1 MRQAGPS
8 AALRAQSVTRNL
20 PTRTH
25 FWRVQADDRFTAERT
40 QRFTK
45 KLQDASDEVRR
56 RKGLGREEVVAAVEA
71 LSNPPKPAADDV
83 PDTREMLESMRAT
96 LEFLAANQTAS
107 MKKNP
112 RAMRI
117 AEALLRLR
125 PAYANF
131 FHAILQSGRPPRDA
145 DWSAVCKNITD
156 RNAVYALSTRMSDQ
170 QLRAARDAEPGV
182 FEADER
188 LVIRQWTLHRTVG
201 AWSWSLYVGETDQPD
216 GHTRRIQHR
225 DGLKQLCDR
234 LRRKLEQRYGA
245 TTAEL
250 ELWDRDEILALA
262 NELGVPYIE
271 IRHTAECVAF
281 VLASAGTSTGG
292 TNVGVTG
299 LVIGMTT
306 KRISL
311 RLRSMAASLTAALPE
326 LTLGDAI
333 EVVYAEVPLSCFT
346 DDPGVMHAAAL
357 RGMGCGDKA
366 GVLER
371 VLESEGGKLPSS
383 SPPSF
388 FLCPSGIGAS
398 VRSLAKRRGCSRQMH
413 TLRPRGRC

>member
-1 MRQAGPS
+1 MARLRQAGPS

-83 PDTREMLESMRAT
+83 PDTREMPESTRAT

-117 AEALLRLR
+117 AEGLLRLR
-125 PAYANF
+125 PAYAGF

-145 DWSAVCKNITD
+145 DWSAVCKNITV
-156 RNAVYALSTRMSDQ
+156 RNAVYALSTSMSDK
-170 QLRAARDAEPGV
+170 QLRAARDAEAGV

-201 AWSWSLYVGETDQPD
+201 ARSWSLYVGETDQPD
-216 GHTRRIQHR
+216 GHTRRKQHR
-225 DGLKQLCDR
+225 DGWKQLCDR

-250 ELWDRDEILALA
+250 ELWDQDEILALA
-262 NELGVPYIE
+262 NELGVPHIE
-271 IRHTAECVAF
+271 VRLTAECVAF
-281 VLASAGTSTGG
+281 VLASAGTSTGS

-299 LVIGMTT
+299 RVIGMTT
-306 KRISL
+306 KQVDRFEATQHGCFADGGIAGAHARRCDRGGL
-311 RLRSMAASLTAALPE
+311 R
-326 LTLGDAI
+326 
-333 EVVYAEVPLSCFT
+333 
-346 DDPGVMHAAAL
+346 
-357 RGMGCGDKA
+357 
-366 GVLER
+366 
-371 VLESEGGKLPSS
+371 
-383 SPPSF
+383 
-388 FLCPSGIGAS
+388 
-398 VRSLAKRRGCSRQMH
+398 
-413 TLRPRGRC
+413 